1 MTIHELVDLQRR
13 AFYAVNP
20 RSVEERLD
28 QLDVLRAAVTQRE
41 DMICAALRMDLGKS
55 HEEAYMTEIGMV
67 LSEISYIMRHL
78 ARWARPKRV
87 HTPLAQFPSR
97 SYIMREPYG
106 VVLIMAPWNYPFQ
119 LTMNPLVGAIA
130 AGNHCIVKPSA
141 YAPAT
146 SQVIADLV
154 ASCFPSEQAAVIQGG
169 RMENQA
175 LLEERFDYIF
185 FTGGVNVG
193 KLVLEKAARY
203 VTPVTLELGGKSPC
217 IVEESADI
225 SVAARRI
232 AFGKAINS
240 GQTCVAPDYLLVQ
253 ERVKGKLLEAIKKC
267 WDEFY
272 GDALT
277 SPQWPRMINQKHYQR
292 VMSLIQGENV
302 FCGGIGDGER
312 IAPTLLT
319 DVSWNAPIMREE
331 IFGPVL
337 PVISFK
343 TIDEAILFVNRR
355 EKPLALYLFTRR
367 ASVEEKV
374 LRRVPFGGGCVNDT
388 VIHLASDLLPF
399 GGVGQSGMGRYH
411 GKYSFDTFTHE
422 KSIVVKAN
430 WLDIRMR
437 YPPYTRK
444 KLNLI
449 KKFLR

>member
-20 RSVEERLD
+20 RPIESRLD
-28 QLDVLRAAVTQRE
+28 QLERLYKTIVQWE
-41 DMICAALRMDLGKS
+41 DRICLALQMDLGKS

-67 LSEISYIMRHL
+67 LSEISCFLRHL
-78 ARWARPKRV
+78 PRWAKQKRA
-87 HTPLAQFPSR
+87 PLPMSLFPGK
-97 SYIMREPYG
+97 SYVLKEPYG

-130 AGNHCIVKPSA
+130 AGNHCVVKPSA

-146 SQVIADLV
+146 AQVIADLV
-154 ASCFPSEQAAVIQGG
+154 SACFPSEQAAVILGS
-169 RMENQA
+169 RAENRA

-185 FTGGVNVG
+185 FTGGVNMG
-193 KLVLEKAARY
+193 KVVLEKAARY

-225 SVAARRI
+225 RTAARRI
-232 AFGKAINS
+232 AFGKALNS

-253 ERVKGKLLEAIKKC
+253 ERVKDRLLSEIKQC
-267 WDEFY
+267 WEDFY
-272 GDALT
+272 GGALV
-277 SPQWPRMINQKHYQR
+277 SPQWPKMVNQKHYQR
-292 VMSLIQGENV
+292 VMSLIQGEKI
-302 FCGGIGDGER
+302 FCGGEGDGER
-312 IAPTLLT
+312 IEPTILT
-319 DVSWNAPIMREE
+319 DVSWDAPIMREE

-337 PVISFK
+337 PVITFK
-343 TIDEAILFVNRR
+343 TIDETIPLINGR
-355 EKPLALYLFTRR
+355 ERPLALYLFTRR
-367 ASVEEKV
+367 ASVKELV
-374 LRRVPFGGGCVNDT
+374 LKTVPFGGGCVNDT
-388 VIHLASDLLPF
+388 VVHLSSSRLPF

-422 KSIVVKAN
+422 KAVVMKGN
-430 WLDIRMR
+430 WPDIQMR
-437 YPPYTRK
+437 YPPFSKK